1 MGQHKLYILRG
12 TPGESR
18 KIPLASTLLVALA
31 LALVLLAGPARPA
44 MGQTGR
50 PDDRLTAWIA
60 YWDLP
65 RGMAE
70 WRAHPGLF
78 DTVRVFAASFNDK
91 DQPYLAPEW
100 EALFHGDVEHAF
112 GRTPAFLTVV
122 NDLTPPSGKNARL
135 KDPALVK
142 RLVSTPA
149 ARAAHSD
156 ALIALAKRSRF
167 AGLEIDYENIT
178 ADDWPAFLDFIRELY
193 QRTSQQGLALS
204 VLLQPQARYLG
215 KPLPVGPQYLLM
227 GYNLFGSHSGP
238 GPKATPAFLADQANA
253 LRAIGALSA
262 TGLALS
268 TGGFDWT
275 EGKSAVQLD
284 ETAAATLVARKKVPS
299 TRSAPDGYL
308 VSQYRDAEGKSHEIW
323 HADAQTLSTLWQAAR
338 AAGFS
343 RLAIW
348 RLGGNAPGLF
358 DWLQSLK

>member
-1 MGQHKLYILRG
+1 MGQ
-12 TPGESR
+12 
-18 KIPLASTLLVALA
+18 
-31 LALVLLAGPARPA
+31 AGP
-44 MGQTGR
+44 T
-50 PDDRLTAWIA
+50 DRLTAWIA

-78 DTVRVFAASFNDK
+78 DTVRVFAASFDDK
-91 DQPYLAPEW
+91 DRPYLAPEW
-100 EALFHGDVEHAF
+100 DALFHGDVSRAF

-122 NDLTPPSGKNARL
+122 NDVVAAPSGKNARL
-135 KDPALVK
+135 KDPELVK

-149 ARAAHSD
+149 ARTAHIG
-156 ALIALAKRSRF
+156 ALVALAKRSRF
-167 AGLEIDYENIT
+167 SGLEIDYENIA
-178 ADDWPAFLDFIRELY
+178 ADDWPAFLDFVRELY
-193 QRTSQQGLALS
+193 QRTSREGLALS

-238 GPKATPAFLADQANA
+238 GPKATPAFLANQASA

-338 AAGFS
+338 TAGFS